1 MDYSSL
7 GTRLRSKL
15 TTEFFALS
23 SLVTLMFL
31 TRIIAFREN
40 SLEPDEFEYLYAAR
54 KCLETPLPFSGFQTH
69 TTGPFAIYILAFLKL
84 ITSFS
89 KIYQL
94 RLLSFFVFILPS
106 FFIVYSL
113 TKKQAGYIGVVV
125 FSVIVSCKNFPFFGP
140 FYDGIFSYNT
150 EHPLLVVTAILSYI
164 MLNKK
169 TLTGVIIFSLLLFCL
184 PLIKFQAIPLTLFF
198 AFYFWILL
206 LTNKQYHLLKISL
219 LTFFST
225 LILWV
230 AFLVFNGI
238 YDEFYL
244 VYVAE
249 NLNYISNNAF
259 GQESVNPLN
268 FLHRINTYYKFV
280 ILIILWGLFFSYQY
294 VRKIGISFS
303 SLVNHPIGFSGSFFI
318 VSAITIILGKNDYG
332 HYYVF
337 LFLPTSLV
345 ASHIYMG
352 LLELNY
358 INKAFKPLFI
368 ILLLS
373 FFNFDYLFKS
383 INLATNIV
391 LHKPTEHLRF
401 GKPLQIV
408 VDTKIVSWLKE
419 HKEPNAALFSIGW
432 DQSQVL
438 YYLLQDDYKIMCRQT
453 HFFFYKYGFEMND
466 KTMFDGEEKM
476 LMEDLN
482 KFPPLFIVDTWNI
495 IKPSRKTLLQK
506 YVDKNYTLVLN
517 DPNYKIFKKIAK
529 NR

>member
-1 MDYSSL
+1 MNYSSL
-7 GTRLRSKL
+7 VTGLRSKL
-15 TTEFFALS
+15 TTEFFTLS
-23 SLVTLMFL
+23 SLVTLIFL

-54 KCLETPLPFSGFQTH
+54 KCLETPLPFLGFETH
-69 TTGPFAIYILAFLKL
+69 TTGPFAIYILALLKI

-94 RLLSFFVFILPS
+94 RLLSFFVFILPT

-113 TKKQAGYIGVVV
+113 TKKQASYIGVVV

-164 MLNKK
+164 ILNKK
-169 TLTGVIIFSLLLFCL
+169 TLRGVITFSLLLFCL

-198 AFYFWILL
+198 GFYFWILL
-206 LTNKQYHLLKISL
+206 LINKQYYFLKTSL
-219 LTFFST
+219 ITFFST
-225 LILWV
+225 IILWV
-230 AFLVFNGI
+230 LFLIFNGI
-238 YDEFYL
+238 FDEFYF
-244 VYVAE
+244 VYISE

-268 FLHRINTYYKFV
+268 FLHRLNTYYKFV

-294 VRKIGISFS
+294 IRKIGISFS
-303 SLVNHPIGFSGSFFI
+303 SLLNHPIGFSGSFFI

-337 LFLPTSLV
+337 LFLPTSLL

-368 ILLLS
+368 VLLLS

-383 INLATNIV
+383 INLVTNIV

-408 VDTKIVSWLKE
+408 VDTKIVNWLKK
-419 HKEPNAALFSIGW
+419 HKEPNAALLSIGW

-438 YYLLQDDYKIMCRQT
+438 YYLLQDDYKIMNRQT
-453 HFFFYKYGFEMND
+453 HFFFYKNGFETND

-476 LMEDLN
+476 LMEDIN

-495 IKPSRKTLLQK
+495 INPSRKTLLQK
-506 YVDKNYTLVLN
+506 YVDKNYILVVN
-517 DPNYKIFKKIAK
+517 DTNYKVFKKIE
-529 NR
+529 N